1 MTVAAPRPLNFS
13 SGPAILPLEVLERAK
28 EAIGQLGLPPELG
41 LEGRLSILEI
51 SHRSRAFDTI
61 HQRAIERVHT
71 VLGVPRTHRVLLLQG
86 GASLQ
91 FSMVGM
97 NLLGP
102 SGRAC
107 FIDTGVWSTKAYK
120 ETSYLGQTEI
130 VASSA
135 ASRYDHIPAFPHA
148 DRYAGASFLHITTN
162 NTIYG
167 TEFPEIPQAEGGVPL
182 VADMS
187 SNIGSRPMALDRLAL
202 GYAGAQKNL
211 GPSGVTLV
219 FIEESLLERKPQP
232 HIPTFLHYRAHADN
246 NSLLNTPNT
255 FGILV
260 LDLVLEWMASQGG
273 VEAIGE
279 RNARKAAKLY
289 RVIDESAL
297 FVPHAQKGSR
307 STMNV
312 TWTLAGGSD
321 EQKEQRTKA
330 FLAACEDHGLSGLK
344 GHRSVGGCRASI
356 YNAFPE
362 TGVDTLCEFLRE
374 YERTAG

>member
-28 EAIGQLGLPPELG
+28 EALGQLGTPSELG

-51 SHRSRAFDTI
+51 SHRSRAFASI
-61 HQRAIERVHT
+61 HERAIERVHT
-71 VLGVPRTHRVLLLQG
+71 VLGVPRAHRVLLLQG

-91 FSMVGM
+91 FAMVGM
-97 NLLGP
+97 NLLEP
-102 SGRAC
+102 QRRAC

-120 ETSYLGQTEI
+120 ETAHLGPTEI

-135 ASRYDHIPAFPHA
+135 ETRYDRIPAFPEPE
-148 DRYAGASFLHITTN
+148 RYAGASYLHITTN

-167 TEFPEIPQAEGGVPL
+167 TEFAEIPRSEGGVPL

-187 SNIGSRPMALDRLAL
+187 SNIGSRPMALERLGL

-211 GPSGVTLV
+211 GPSGLTLV
-219 FIEESLLERKPQP
+219 FIEESLLARKPLP
-232 HIPTFLHYRAHADN
+232 NVPTFLHYRSHADN

-260 LDLVLEWMASQGG
+260 LDLVLEWMESQGG
-273 VEAIGE
+273 VAALGE
-279 RNARKAAKLY
+279 RNARKADKLY
-289 RVIDESAL
+289 RVLDESAL
-297 FVPHAQKGSR
+297 YRPHAQRGSR

-312 TWTLAGGSD
+312 AWTLAGD
-321 EQKEQRTKA
+321 TEEERDRRTKA
-330 FLAACEDHGLSGLK
+330 FLAASEANGLSGLK

-362 TGVDTLCEFLRE
+362 SGVDTLCEFLRE

>member
-28 EAIGQLGLPPELG
+28 DAIGELGMPAEFG

-51 SHRSRAFDTI
+51 SHRSRAFDAI
-61 HQRAIERVHT
+61 HERAIERVHR
-71 VLGVPRTHRVLLLQG
+71 VLGVPRTHRVLFLQG

-91 FSMVGM
+91 FAMLGM
-97 NLLGP
+97 NLLQ
-102 SGRAC
+102 SGHRAC
-107 FIDTGVWSTKAYK
+107 FIDTGVWATKAYK
-120 ETSYLGQTEI
+120 ETSYLGAAEI
-130 VASSA
+130 VASS
-135 ASRYDHIPAFPHA
+135 SDTGYDRIPAFPA
-148 DRYAGASFLHITTN
+148 ASRYAGASFLHLTTN

-167 TEFPEIPQAEGGVPL
+167 TEFAEIPQAAFGVPL

-187 SNIGSRPMALDRLAL
+187 SNIGSAPMDLGRLGL

-219 FIEESLLERKPQP
+219 FIEESLLGRKPLP
-232 HIPTFLHYRAHADN
+232 HVPTFLQYRAHAEK

-260 LDLVLEWMASQGG
+260 LDLVLEWMESQGG
-273 VEAIGE
+273 VQALGE
-279 RNARKAAKLY
+279 RNARKADKIYRVLDESSLY
-289 RVIDESAL
+289 RG
-297 FVPHAQKGSR
+297 HAQPGSR
-307 STMNV
+307 SRMNV
-312 TWTLAGGSD
+312 TWTLAGATPEEAD
-321 EQKEQRTKA
+321 QRTKA
-330 FLAACEDHGLSGLK
+330 FLVESHRHDLSGLK

-362 TGVDTLCEFLRE
+362 SGVDTLCEFMRE
-374 YERTAG
+374 YERTCA